1 MIAAI
6 FLLRRVGSKAG
17 ADSRDNECES
27 AVKDVTAGWRNVVR
41 RKRGKVKD
49 RA

>member
-6 FLLRRVGSKAG
+6 FLLRRVGSKAD

-27 AVKDVTAGWRNVVR
+27 AVKDVTAGWRNMAR
-41 RKRGKVKD
+41 RKGEK
-49 RA
+49 